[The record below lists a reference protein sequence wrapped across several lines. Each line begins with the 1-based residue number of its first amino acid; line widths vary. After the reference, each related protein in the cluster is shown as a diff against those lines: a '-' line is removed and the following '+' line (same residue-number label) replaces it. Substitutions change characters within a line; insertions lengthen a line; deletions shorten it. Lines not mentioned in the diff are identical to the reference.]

1 MNKRWQAV
9 IFDLDGVLTDTAEYH
24 FRAWK
29 KIADAEGIYFDSL
42 INERLKGIDR
52 INSLEIIL
60 ENARRQY
67 SSAEKEQL
75 LHTKN
80 EHYLNLIS
88 KMTPSDLLPGALET
102 LTALKELGFKLG
114 LASVSKNAGAVI
126 TRLQITDYFDYIAD
140 AAQIKRGKPDPEIF
154 LTVATHLEIEPA
166 KCIGVEDSIAGI
178 KAIKAAGM
186 LAVGVGKPEILNE
199 ADLVIA
205 DLREFMKVVE

>member
-114 LASVSKNAGAVI
+114 LASVSKNAGTVI

-140 AAQIKRGKPDPEIF
+140 ATQIKRGKPDPEIF